1 MRHGE
6 RENTH
11 AVHIRNDRS
20 YAREAGTATG
30 YDAHILVRV
39 FALLALPVVHI
50 IEVRDGFT
58 ELCRVVEI
66 RGDSG
71 KGG

>member
-30 YDAHILVRV
+30 HDAHILVRV

-50 IEVRDGFT
+50 I
-58 ELCRVVEI
+58 
-66 RGDSG
+66 
-71 KGG
+71 